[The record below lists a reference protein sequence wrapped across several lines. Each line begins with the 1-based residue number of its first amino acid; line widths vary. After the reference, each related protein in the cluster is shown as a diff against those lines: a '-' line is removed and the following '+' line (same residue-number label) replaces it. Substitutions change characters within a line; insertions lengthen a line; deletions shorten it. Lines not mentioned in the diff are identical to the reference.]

1 MDTKLLSTLAAVFL
15 ATAFSAATVTARADA
30 KVERSVAG
38 VWTAAFAPSNCVTGF
53 PFPGAEFD
61 GLLTFHKDGTLSVW
75 VQNAV
80 ISVTRSP
87 SHGLWEREHG
97 WKNYS
102 YTFIHLRYDNSGS
115 FIGKQVANGSLELN
129 EAGDGFTAEGSN
141 TFYDVDGNPMGT
153 GCAGIV
159 GTRFGQ

>member
-1 MDTKLLSTLAAVFL
+1 MTTKSLATLTAISL
-15 ATAFSAATVTARADA
+15 ATAFLPATVDAQADA

-38 VWTAAFAPSNCVTGF
+38 VWTAAFTPRNCVTGL
-53 PFPGAEFD
+53 PFPGAEFE

-87 SHGLWEREHG
+87 SHGLWDREQG
-97 WKNYS
+97 WRKYS
-102 YTFIHLRYDNSGS
+102 YTFIHLRYDNSG
-115 FIGKQVANGSLELN
+115 FFVGKQVATGTLELN
-129 EAGDGFTAEGSN
+129 ETGQVFTADGSN
-141 TFYDVDGNPMGT
+141 TFYDVDGTPMGT